1 MVEKTFASAKDIKV
15 GKYVLIDDVPCRVVE
30 VETSKTGKH
39 GAGKMRITGI
49 GIFEGQK
56 KVLLTPADADVE
68 VPIIERKTVQIMS
81 VSGKTA
87 QVMDTQTY
95 EIYDMEIPEELLQ
108 NVAAGKEVEILGS
121 MGKKKMERVR

>member
-15 GKYVLIDDVPCRVVE
+15 GKYILIDEIPCKVVE

-49 GIFEGQK
+49 GVFEGQK

-81 VSGKTA
+81 LNGKTA

-95 EIYDMEIPEELLQ
+95 EIYEMEVPDELLP
-108 NVAAGKEVEILGS
+108 NAAACKEVEILSS
-121 MGKKKMERVR
+121 MGKKKMERIR

>member
-15 GKYVLIDDVPCRVVE
+15 GKYILIDEIPCKVVE

-49 GIFEGQK
+49 GVFEGQK

-81 VSGKTA
+81 LNGKTA

-95 EIYDMEIPEELLQ
+95 EIYEMEVPDELLP
-108 NVAAGKEVEILGS
+108 NAAAGKEVEILSS
-121 MGKKKMERVR
+121 MGKKKMERIR

>member
-15 GKYVLIDDVPCRVVE
+15 GKYVLIDEIPCRVVE

-56 KVLLTPADADVE
+56 KILLTPADADVE

-81 VSGKTA
+81 VSGKSA
-87 QVMDTQTY
+87 QVMDTQSY
-95 EIYDMEIPEELLQ
+95 EIYDIEIPDELLQ
-108 NVAAGKEVEILGS
+108 SAVAGKEVEIIGS
-121 MGKKKMERVR
+121 MGKRKIERVR

>member
-15 GKYVLIDDVPCRVVE
+15 GKYILIDDVPCKVVE
-30 VETSKTGKH
+30 IETSKTGKH

-49 GIFEGQK
+49 GVFEGQK

-81 VSGKTA
+81 LNGKNA

-95 EIYDMEIPEELLQ
+95 EIYEMEVPDELLP
-108 NVAAGKEVEILGS
+108 NVAAGKEVEIISS